1 MSGLGGNK
9 AHDSD
14 NHVLGSDDCPLRVA
28 IVGSGPSGFYA
39 ADALF
44 KSGRSV
50 TVDMFDRLPTP
61 YGLVRLGVAPDHQKI
76 KSAIRV
82 YEKIAKNPRFAFWGN
97 VKVGGD
103 VRVDELRQSF
113 DAIIFAVGAE
123 TDRRLNIPGEE
134 LPGSHTATEF
144 VGWYNGHP
152 DYQDRQFNFDTDSA
166 VIIGQG
172 NVAVDVCRILAKN
185 VDELKSTDIA
195 QYALDAL
202 AESKIRDIYMV
213 GRRGPAQAKFTQQEV
228 KELGRLAE
236 CHPVVDPADM
246 DLDPSS
252 RTEADHP
259 DNHHALR
266 ILPELEAFAQRP
278 PANTRKRLHFLF
290 LRSPAEIVGDGR
302 VEKIV
307 LEKNELTGEPFNL
320 SARGTGEH
328 EELPCG
334 LVFRSVGYVGV
345 PMPGLPFDE
354 RRGTIFNI
362 DGRVVDE
369 DRPIPGIY
377 VAGWIKRGAS
387 GVIGTNKPDSAS
399 TVQALMD
406 DLPSLPPCPNRTTEK
421 LENLLAERAV
431 KVISFSDWEKIDRE
445 EQERGQ
451 VAGKPREKFTKI
463 EDMLTFVDPA

>member
-1 MSGLGGNK
+1 MSGAGGSEAQKLGTER
-9 AHDSD
+9 
-14 NHVLGSDDCPLRVA
+14 CPLRVA

-44 KSGRSV
+44 KSGRHV
-50 TVDMFDRLPTP
+50 TIDMFDRLPTP

-76 KSAIRV
+76 KSSIRV
-82 YEKIAKNPRFAFWGN
+82 YEKIAQNPGFAFWGN
-97 VKVGGD
+97 VKVGRD
-103 VRVDELRQSF
+103 VLVDELRQF
-113 DAIIFAVGAE
+113 YDALIFAVGAE
-123 TDRRLNIPGEE
+123 TDRRLNIPGED

-152 DYQDRQFNFDTDSA
+152 DYRNRQFDFNTKAA

-172 NVAVDVCRILAKN
+172 NVAVDVCRILAKT
-185 VDELKSTDIA
+185 VDELKSTDIVE
-195 QYALDAL
+195 YALDAL
-202 AESKIRDIYMV
+202 AESKIRNIYMV

-236 CHPVVDPADM
+236 CDPIVDPADM
-246 DLDPSS
+246 ELDPLS
-252 RTEADHP
+252 RQEADHP

-266 ILPELEAFAQRP
+266 ILPELQGFAKRP
-278 PANTRKRLHFLF
+278 TPTKPKRLHFCF
-290 LRSPAEIVGDGR
+290 LRSPAEILGAGR
-302 VEKIV
+302 VEKIL

-320 SARGTGEH
+320 NARGTGEL

-354 RRGTIFNI
+354 RRGTIYNI
-362 DGRVVDE
+362 DGRVVDK
-369 DRPIPGIY
+369 DLPIPGIY

-399 TVQALMD
+399 TVQALLD
-406 DLPSLPPCPNRTTEK
+406 DLPSLPPSPNRSTQKLEK
-421 LENLLAERAV
+421 LLSDRNI
-431 KVISFSDWEKIDRE
+431 KVISFPDWVKIDQA
-445 EQERGQ
+445 EQELGRTI
-451 VAGKPREKFTKI
+451 GKPGKNSRKSRI
-463 EDMLTFVDPA
+463 